1 MMLSRGFKVA
11 AGCVAAGVAYALF
24 GRYFNFKPL
33 LNVDWQAIGAVATF
47 LAAGLALYI
56 AGNDARERS
65 ADRQRQATTFAAYTL
80 PEIIRVARLVVP
92 VRHLLGTTREGPVP
106 RNEWLVAT
114 GPFNRHE
121 LELIRES
128 IDFVHKLDGTT
139 AFAVASTLAM
149 FERMKATL
157 EEVGPGT
164 ATDDV
169 QLSKEEVVTLRRNA
183 AALQRRANGA
193 ADALWRLV
201 GTGKRTE
208 IDGSELT
215 DEEAALIGQAWS
227 DWAYRGHSRSRSE
240 QSGS

>member
-1 MMLSRGFKVA
+1 MNVSRVFKTA
-11 AGCVAAGVAYALF
+11 AGCLLAGLAFALF

-33 LNVDWQAIGAVATF
+33 LNIDWQAVGAVATF

-65 ADRQRQATTFAAYTL
+65 ADRQRQATTLAAYTL
-80 PEIIRVARLVVP
+80 PEVIRVARLVVP
-92 VRHLLGTTREGPVP
+92 VRRLLGAARDGRIPADDWTA
-106 RNEWLVAT
+106 AT

-128 IDFVHKLDGTT
+128 IGFVHKLDGPT

-157 EEVGPGT
+157 VEAEPRMKTDEVT
-164 ATDDV
+164 LSVDD
-169 QLSKEEVVTLRRNA
+169 VVTLRRNA

-193 ADALWRLV
+193 ADALWKLV
-201 GTGKRTE
+201 GTGRRTE

-215 DEEAALIGQAWS
+215 GEETALIGQAWS
-227 DWAYRGHSRSRSE
+227 DWAYRGHSRSRDE
-240 QSGS
+240 PSGA